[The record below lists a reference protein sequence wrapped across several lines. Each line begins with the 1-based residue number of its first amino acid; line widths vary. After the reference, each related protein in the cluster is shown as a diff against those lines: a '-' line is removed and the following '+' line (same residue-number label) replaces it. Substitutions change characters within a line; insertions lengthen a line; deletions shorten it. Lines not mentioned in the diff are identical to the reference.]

1 MGTQLPKE
9 LLSEL
14 RLLLFTETRMCGQ
27 HRWSSIQ
34 IGSFQKTA
42 KEDIHSRIFPFQQGQ
57 ETALVSLRSYFKSH
71 GRCIRICGVCLRVV
85 EMTSKFSRF
94 KFYGEWFN
102 DKVMNI
108 QPSYKVF
115 NYLMKKLVH
124 LAFLSLLKRLNL
136 FFFDSVDHVIMTV
149 SSPADEGNK

>member
-57 ETALVSLRSYFKSH
+57 ETALVSLRSYFKSY
-71 GRCIRICGVCLRVV
+71 GRCIRIC
-85 EMTSKFSRF
+85 EF
-94 KFYGEWFN
+94 
-102 DKVMNI
+102 
-108 QPSYKVF
+108 VF
-115 NYLMKKLVH
+115 
-124 LAFLSLLKRLNL
+124 ASLK
-136 FFFDSVDHVIMTV
+136 
-149 SSPADEGNK
+149 

>member
-9 LLSEL
+9 LLLEL

-42 KEDIHSRIFPFQQGQ
+42 KEDIHSRIFPFQLGQ
-57 ETALVSLRSYFKSH
+57 ETALVSLRLYFKSY
-71 GRCIRICGVCLRVV
+71 GRCIRICEFVFASLKWRLQ
-85 EMTSKFSRF
+85 
-94 KFYGEWFN
+94 FYGEWFY
-102 DKVMNI
+102 DKVMDI

-124 LAFLSLLKRLNL
+124 LACLSLLKRLTL
-136 FFFDSVDHVIMTV
+136 FFGSVDHIIMAV

>member
-57 ETALVSLRSYFKSH
+57 ETALVSLRSYFKSYGH
-71 GRCIRICGVCLRVV
+71 CIRICEFVFASTV
-85 EMTSKFSRF
+85 EMTSKFSRL
-94 KFYGEWFN
+94 KFYGEWFY

-115 NYLMKKLVH
+115 NYLTKKLVH
-124 LAFLSLLKRLNL
+124 LAFLSLLKRLTL
-136 FFFDSVDHVIMTV
+136 FLTQLTM
-149 SSPADEGNK
+149 